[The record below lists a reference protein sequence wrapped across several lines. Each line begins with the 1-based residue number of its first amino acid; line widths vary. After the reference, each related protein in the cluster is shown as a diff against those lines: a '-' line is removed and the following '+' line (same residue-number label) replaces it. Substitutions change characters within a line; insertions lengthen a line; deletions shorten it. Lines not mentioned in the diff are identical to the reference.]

1 MKPGRFEKP
10 SYGRRGTPRGTEMLS
25 IHDDGLPL
33 CDGLTRREWLR
44 VGGLGVGG
52 LSLPALLA
60 ARQGSA
66 ADRMRPERERG
77 TGKAKACIVL
87 FHLGGPPQ
95 HETWDPKP
103 DAPKEIR
110 GSFQPIATSVPG
122 LRVCELMPKT
132 ARLADRLAVL
142 RSVSTDDNAHSS
154 SGYWMLTGVPHQPT
168 NSENAKPG
176 APNDSPCVGAVVRR

>member
-1 MKPGRFEKP
+1 
-10 SYGRRGTPRGTEMLS
+10 
-25 IHDDGLPL
+25 
-33 CDGLTRREWLR
+33 TRREWLR
-44 VGGLGVGG
+44 VGGLGVCG

-60 ARQGSA
+60 ARPANA
-66 ADRMRPERERG
+66 AERTSPKRERG

-103 DAPKEIR
+103 DAPAEIR
-110 GSFQPIATSVPG
+110 GPFHPIATSVPG
-122 LRVCELMPKT
+122 LRVGELMPRT

-142 RSVSTDDNAHSS
+142 RSVSTDDNAHPS

-176 APNDSPCVGAVVRR
+176 APHDRPCVGPLVRLLPPGRSPP